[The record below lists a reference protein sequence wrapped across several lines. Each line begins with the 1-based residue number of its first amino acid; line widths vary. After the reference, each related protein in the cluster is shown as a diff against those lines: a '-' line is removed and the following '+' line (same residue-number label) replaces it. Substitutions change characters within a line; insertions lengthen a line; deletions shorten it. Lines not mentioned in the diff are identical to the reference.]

1 LGVDRL
7 AKKQIH
13 GGDLALVPLVILTK
27 KQKFNR
33 KQKKQTFKK
42 L

>member
-27 KQKFNR
+27 K
-33 KQKKQTFKK
+33 TEI
-42 L
+42 